1 MIQVSSS
8 PERLLAKQPRASQ
21 PGRLITAHRPSLL
34 SRAATCSTASNLSL
48 NPDRAY
54 PPRRHDPRRRFRNQR
69 RLTMLVRLFD
79 DVTGADVALV
89 VPGKVANTLPIMTGI
104 SNIVAG
110 VDPTSAN
117 DSTQGYSVGSIWVN
131 KNIGGTASYECIDAT
146 AGNAVWI
153 YGGSKLGDP
162 EPAGLTTQAGG
173 APRASGTVLGSFKE
187 EGNIYRTSGLNIAG
201 NGADTTDDIMLGL

>member
-8 PERLLAKQPRASQ
+8 PERLLAKRPRASQ

-79 DVTGADVALV
+79 DVRGADVALV
-89 VPGKVANTLPIMTGI
+89 APAKFANTLPVSTGI
-104 SNIVAG
+104 SNFVAA
-110 VDPTSAN
+110 VDPPSAK
-117 DSTQGYSVGSIWVN
+117 DPRH
-131 KNIGGTASYECIDAT
+131 GTAVAYIRV
-146 AGNAVWI
+146 N
-153 YGGSKLGDP
+153 
-162 EPAGLTTQAGG
+162 
-173 APRASGTVLGSFKE
+173 R
-187 EGNIYRTSGLNIAG
+187 
-201 NGADTTDDIMLGL
+201 

>member
-8 PERLLAKQPRASQ
+8 PESLLAKRPRASQ

-79 DVTGADVALV
+79 EDRKSTRLNSSHQIISYAVFCLKKKKKTKSMTHNSIDISKHDHSVTL
-89 VPGKVANTLPIMTGI
+89 
-104 SNIVAG
+104 
-110 VDPTSAN
+110 
-117 DSTQGYSVGSIWVN
+117 DS
-131 KNIGGTASYECIDAT
+131 DA
-146 AGNAVWI
+146 
-153 YGGSKLGDP
+153 
-162 EPAGLTTQAGG
+162 
-173 APRASGTVLGSFKE
+173 
-187 EGNIYRTSGLNIAG
+187 
-201 NGADTTDDIMLGL
+201 